1 MLKFYHVPLSSNS
14 RRVWILLLEKQLEF
28 EEIRMQLNGDQL
40 QPEFLAMNP
49 FHHIPVLTDNEFS
62 VIESLAIMDYLEA
75 QYPSH
80 HFTPTDAKLLAKM
93 RMLQMVS
100 VNELQPAFFPLLRNR
115 VGLPEDPAKPFN
127 AAQEKVKTVLNFY
140 QKNLGDKAYLVGEQ
154 ITLADFVVITLF
166 LDLKALNFPLD
177 NYSKLLAW
185 CDRLM
190 ERETVQT
197 TTPTAEETEA
207 AYGFIKKMIEGK

>member
-28 EEIRMQLNGDQL
+28 EEIRMQLNGDQM

-49 FHHIPVLTDNEFS
+49 FHHIPVLSDDDFS

-75 QYPSH
+75 QYPMPS
-80 HFTPTDAKLLAKM
+80 FTPTDAKSLATMK
-93 RMLQMVS
+93 MLQMVS
-100 VNELQPAFFPLLRNR
+100 VNELQPSFFPLLRHR
-115 VGLPEDPAKPFN
+115 VELPEDPATPLN
-127 AAQEKVKTVLNFY
+127 AAQDKVKTVLNFY
-140 QKNLGDKAYLVGEQ
+140 QKHLGDNSYLVGEQ
-154 ITLADFVVITLF
+154 ITLADFVVIALF

-177 NYSKLLAW
+177 DYPKLLAW

-190 ERETVQT
+190 ARETVQK
-197 TTPTAEETEA
+197 TTPTPEEMAA
-207 AYGFIKKMIEGK
+207 AYAFVKKMIEGK